1 MVNICDIMDAK
12 ELVEMTKGGYVRVQ
26 THPVYPYNIACYT
39 KQAMFER
46 VWNDVT
52 MNCRGLIYHQETGE
66 VLARPFKKFFNYGEP
81 NAPEFNPDDWVTVY
95 DKVDGSLGIA
105 YDTPDGPAIATK
117 GSFASE
123 QAIHATELL
132 RTKYPKYFHDDINT
146 DLFEII
152 YPSNRIVLD
161 YGDTDELR
169 YLGSVNM
176 EDGSDYWN
184 GMLIRH
190 WGIPVN
196 HFMLAGDWNSVL
208 STLRD
213 EFMNRPNSEGVVIH
227 NQDSNERLKLKQEDY
242 IELHKVMTGLNDRQL
257 WEWLNAGFTPA
268 EILTKIPEE
277 MHSWAEPIVI
287 KMAVRE
293 SGKWELVQDVFDW
306 NRGGDRKAFAL
317 RVKDKEA
324 WMKGA
329 LFAFLDGNFQ
339 RVQEIIWKQVWEELK
354 P

>member
-1 MVNICDIMDAK
+1 MVNIYDIMGAK

-81 NAPEFNPDDWVTVY
+81 NAPEFAPDDWVTVY

-117 GSFASE
+117 GSFASD
-123 QAIHATELL
+123 QAIHATEVL
-132 RTKYPKYFHDDINT
+132 RTKYPRYFHDDIHT

-152 YPSNRIVLD
+152 YPENRIVLD
-161 YGDTDELR
+161 YGDADELR

-184 GMLIRH
+184 GMLIRQ

-196 HFMLAGDWNSVL
+196 HFMLSAQWDQALQILNS
-208 STLRD
+208 D
-213 EFMNRPNSEGVVIH
+213 YMNRSNAEGVVILNDH
-227 NQDSNERLKLKQEDY
+227 TGERLKLKQEDY
-242 IELHKVMTGLNDRQL
+242 IELHRVMTGLNERQIWQWMSEGKYL
-257 WEWLNAGFTPA
+257 GD
-268 EILTKIPEE
+268 ILPDLPEE
-277 MHSWAEPIVI
+277 MHEWARSVYNRICEQYLSHKGTVVI
-287 KMAVRE
+287 AFQESKYMDRKEFALFN
-293 SGKWELVQDVFDW
+293 SGKPNWV
-306 NRGGDRKAFAL
+306 
-317 RVKDKEA
+317 
-324 WMKGA
+324 KGA
-329 LFAFLDGNFQ
+329 LFARYDGNLD
-339 RVQEIIWKQVWEELK
+339 REDEIVWKQVK